1 MTTYRLLNNVRGYH
15 EAFVDFR
22 AMRKQFDGVKVW
34 FPQKN
39 ETLLDKLKASW
50 CPVAVTFESDS
61 KNNSVPDISVWNSS
75 CLVLSSKAKEVLEP
89 MLASIGEFLPL
100 EDNFFVFNCLDS
112 IAGDA
117 IDGSQSAFDI
127 DTEESMHIPKKL
139 ILLDDKIAGKVLFKP
154 GFAHNSFLLC
164 DSAFKDV
171 VVKHHLGGVAFEEN
185 LAKIFL

>member
-1 MTTYRLLNNVRGYH
+1 MTTFRLINNVHGYH

-39 ETLLDKLKASW
+39 ETLLDKLKADW
-50 CPVAVTFESDS
+50 RPVSVTFESDS
-61 KNNSVPDISVWNSS
+61 KTNAVPDISVWNSS
-75 CLVLSSKAKEVLEP
+75 CLVLSTKAKSVLEP
-89 MLASIGEFLPL
+89 MLANIGEFLLL
-100 EDNFFVFNCLDS
+100 EDEFFVFNCLES

-117 IDGSQSAFDI
+117 VDGSKSTFEI
-127 DTEESMHIPKKL
+127 DAEDSMHIPKAL
-139 ILLDDKIAGKVLFKP
+139 TLLADKVAGKVLFKP

-171 VVKHHLGGVAFEEN
+171 VEKHELGGVVFEGN
-185 LAKIFL
+185 LAKISL